1 MRNLRLVISIDGGG
15 IRGLMPLRI
24 LEYLNS
30 EIQLQCNK
38 SLFECMDLVAGTST
52 GAIISAAM
60 ILEDGHG
67 DSKYSPS
74 DLIQLYQQR
83 GAQIFSKEREEN
95 KSPLKLVLD
104 ASFGGA
110 TIQDLKKQFLFVCYD
125 ELLKE
130 GFVFHNELK
139 YFRNVPLAD
148 ILLAS
153 SAISPYFQPVQIGK
167 KLFSD
172 GIYASKNPADIA
184 LQFATNYFPDD
195 VILLIS
201 LGTGKLSDSSF
212 DEVERKVEYTDRS
225 LAKMAIRNRKLIYYR
240 LNPEV
245 QLAQEAMDDTSPQ
258 NINALILDADNY
270 VQQNQQVLNQIIA
283 HCCQAQL

>member
-1 MRNLRLVISIDGGG
+1 MRNVRLVISIDGGG

-24 LEYLNS
+24 LEFLDS
-30 EIQLQCNK
+30 EIKLTCKK
-38 SLFECMDLVAGTST
+38 SLFECVDVVAGTST

-60 ILEDGHG
+60 ILEDPIGL
-67 DSKYSPS
+67 SKYTPS
-74 DLIQLYQQR
+74 DLIQLYQER

-104 ASFGGA
+104 ANFGSA

-139 YFRNVPLAD
+139 YFRNVPLSD

-153 SAISPYFQPVQIGK
+153 SAISPYFEPVEIGK

-172 GIYASKNPADIA
+172 GIYAAKNPADIA
-184 LQFATNYFPDD
+184 FQFASNYFPDD

-201 LGTGKLSDSSF
+201 MGTGKLSDSNF
-212 DEVERKVEYTDRS
+212 DEVERKVEYTERFLS
-225 LAKMAIRNRKLIYYR
+225 KLAIRNRNLIYYR

-245 QLAQEAMDDTSPQ
+245 NLAQEAMDDTSPE
-258 NINALILDADNY
+258 NITALIDDADNY
-270 VQQNQQVLNQIIA
+270 IHENQQVLNQIIA
-283 HCCQAQL
+283 HCCQAQR